1 MSAAAI
7 VSMME
12 AHLGRLRVEQTVALC
27 DLAAQRLD
35 APTMQPGTLAHLVA
49 LRDWAKR
56 HGGRAVQHGPSGGCE
71 GNGRCA
77 ACTLSTCECCD
88 RTLPADGLCGSCA
101 EELEEEQRE
110 AEREAYLEDM
120 ADRQAEDFAAQ
131 QQEYPW

>member
-12 AHLGRLRVEQTVALC
+12 AHLVRLRVEKTVALC

-49 LRDWAKR
+49 LRDWARR
-56 HGGRAVQHGPSGGCE
+56 HGGRAVQHGPSGVCE

-88 RTLPADGLCGSCA
+88 RELPADGLCARCA
-101 EELEEEQRE
+101 ESFEAAEHELD
-110 AEREAYLEDM
+110 AERDPYAFEWEPGYDHREVRL
-120 ADRQAEDFAAQ
+120 
-131 QQEYPW
+131 